1 MIENKILEYYSNGNH
16 SFSVTMDESGRKTG
30 KLMDIK
36 NGNVI
41 AENLHQ
47 MVLPE
52 NIPNLLNVLKV
63 IISSAWQDGKILP
76 AEKEAFEEAFQNV
89 NFTKKQRKEIEKE
102 FLNPTPIAKL
112 LKYISTRDEKLIILE
127 TSLNLI
133 IADNE
138 FHPKEKIFIEYLVKE
153 FQLDSA
159 DFALIY
165 QNLPPRLKKY
175 IVKENL
181 HKTLEIKIEEIKTL
195 DKFTPPISD
204 KTSSHKIVYATFL
217 SNWNNKRSRYS
228 KF

>member
-1 MIENKILEYYSNGNH
+1 VTENKIHEYYSNGNH
-16 SFSVTMDESGRKTG
+16 SFSVTTDENGRKTG

-102 FLNPTPIAKL
+102 FLNPTPIDKL
-112 LKYISTRDEKLIILE
+112 LKHISTRDEKLIILE

-138 FHPKEKIFIEYLVKE
+138 FHPKEKTFIEYLVKE

-181 HKTLEIKIEEIKTL
+181 HKTLEIKTEEIKTL
-195 DKFTPPISD
+195 DKFTPPIID
-204 KTSSHKIVYATFL
+204 KTSSHKMVYATFL
-217 SNWNNKRSRYS
+217 SNWNNRRSRYS